1 MHTEIKL
8 NEGWLFHK
16 GDISEPRSR
25 EKGFMYSQAKTERKK
40 AGPASYA
47 YADNLNPYR
56 ARPCDPVSA
65 EDWYEITLPHDY
77 VVQGEYSKSENSALG
92 YLHYDNAWYR
102 KHFTLPENCLDKRV
116 MLRFDG
122 VTGQS
127 TVWLNGCLMGHNFS
141 SYNTFEFDISDYV
154 YFDRENVLAVYVNIT
169 DGFESWW
176 YGGGGIYRDVFVTVT
191 DPVAI
196 DLYGVYAPYE
206 KTGNNTYK
214 INFETTVI
222 NRNDSRYRVELKSEV
237 FAPDG
242 SAVACAVGTGNIENR
257 DSGVIKYSAEVE
269 NPLLWDC
276 DNPNLYTV
284 KTTLAAEDGSCDINT
299 TRIGFRTAEFKTDG
313 FYLNGKKTFINGVCC
328 HQDFGLTGLAV
339 PENIIRHK
347 IKMLKEM
354 GANGYRTSHYQQ
366 TTAYLDALDEMGFLV
381 MDEARWFESTEE
393 SKKQLSMLVKR
404 DRNRPSVIIWST
416 GNEEPFFLTD
426 AGRRI
431 HKSLVAQIRKLDYT
445 RVITSAQDRTPELST
460 LYDDS
465 EIIGINYNLNL
476 YDDVHKLYPD
486 KPVFASECAAAGT
499 VRDWNFETNSDAIRR
514 DRDEDVD
521 EWFLSHEKTYKFL
534 RSKEWVFGMYQW
546 SGIEYRGE
554 AAWPRVCS
562 VSGAIDLFLQK
573 KGAFWQNLSH
583 WTEKPM
589 AHIVPHWN
597 FAGFEG
603 QEILVTVYTNC
614 EETELFLNGKSL
626 GKKTIEKYGRGEWNV
641 RYAPGELTVK
651 GYKDGKEVACDTRV
665 TTKKPD
671 KPIFTPLADF
681 TFNGE
686 DLALF
691 TLEFVDEDGR
701 VVPDAS
707 EYVQF
712 TVSAPAKIVGTG
724 SAITD
729 HIPVTSTARKM
740 YMGKITVGV
749 KPQKDTPFTLTA
761 ISENCGV
768 AKITCKP
775 E

>member
-16 GDISEPRSR
+16 GDIAEPLSH

-40 AGPASYA
+40 SGPASYA
-47 YADNLNPYR
+47 YPDNINPYR
-56 ARPCDPVSA
+56 AGPCDPVSA
-65 EDWYEITLPHDY
+65 EDWYEVTLPHDY
-77 VVQGEYSKSENSALG
+77 IVTGEYSKEENCALG

-102 KHFTLPENCLDKRV
+102 KHFTMPENCQDKRV

-127 TVWLNGCLMGHNFS
+127 TVWLNGCLIGRNFS

-154 YFDRENVLAVYVNIT
+154 YFDRENVLAVYVNT
-169 DGFESWW
+169 TNQFESWW

-196 DLYGVYAPYE
+196 DLWGVYAPYE
-206 KTGNNTYK
+206 KTGENTYK

-222 NRNDSRYRVELKSEV
+222 NRNSVKNGVEIKSEV
-237 FAPDG
+237 TDPNG
-242 SAVACAVGTGNIENR
+242 AVVAYAVGFGDIESR
-257 DSGVIKYSAEVE
+257 ESGIVKYSAEVK

-276 DNPNLYTV
+276 DNPHLYTV
-284 KTTLAAEDGSCDINT
+284 KTTLVADDGSADINT
-299 TRIGFRTAEFKTDG
+299 TRIGFRTAEFKIDG

-339 PENIIRHK
+339 PKNIIRHK

-366 TTAYLDALDEMGFLV
+366 TGEYLDALDEMGFLV
-381 MDEARWFESTEE
+381 MDEARWFESTDE
-393 SKKQLSMLVKR
+393 SKKQLRTLIKR

-431 HKSLVAQIRKLDYT
+431 HKSLVAEIRKLDYT
-445 RVITSAQDRTPELST
+445 RVITSAQDRKPELST

-476 YDDVHKLYPD
+476 YDDVHSRYPE
-486 KPVFASECAAAGT
+486 KPVFASECAAT
-499 VRDWNFETNSDAIRR
+499 STERDWHFESNCEAIRR

-521 EWFLSHEKTYKFL
+521 EWFLSREKTYKFL

-546 SGIEYRGE
+546 SGFEYRGE
-554 AAWPRVCS
+554 SMWPRVCS

-583 WTEKPM
+583 WSEKTM

-603 QEILVTVYTNC
+603 EEVLVTVYTNC
-614 EETELFLNGKSL
+614 DELELFLNGKSL
-626 GKKTIEKYGRGEWNV
+626 GKKAIEKYGRGEWNV
-641 RYAPGELTVK
+641 VYESGELSVK
-651 GYKDGKEVACDTRV
+651 GYKNGTLVASDTRI
-665 TTKKPD
+665 TTKKPE
-671 KPIFTPLADF
+671 KLRLTPMVDF
-681 TFNGE
+681 TFDGE
-686 DLALF
+686 DMALF
-691 TLEFVDEDGR
+691 TLEALDADGR
-701 VVPDAS
+701 AVPNAS
-707 EYVQF
+707 EYVEF
-712 TVSAPAKIVGTG
+712 SVSAPAKIVGTG
-724 SAITD
+724 SANFD
-729 HIPVTSTARKM
+729 HTPVPSTARKM
-740 YMGKITVGV
+740 YMGKITVCV
-749 KPQKDTPFTLTA
+749 KPQKNTPFTLTA

-768 AKITCKP
+768 TKITCKP